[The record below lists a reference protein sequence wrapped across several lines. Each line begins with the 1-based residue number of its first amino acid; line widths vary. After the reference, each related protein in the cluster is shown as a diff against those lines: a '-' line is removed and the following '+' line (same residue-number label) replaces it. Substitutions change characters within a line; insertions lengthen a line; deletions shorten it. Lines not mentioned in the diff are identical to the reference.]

1 MISSIVMNRGI
12 YINKGVLQMIVL
24 KIIMLI
30 LVFGTISAIG
40 IKIAST
46 YKIRANNLKQ
56 IKKGLKILET
66 KIMYTYDQLP
76 DLFLEISQKLKGDV
90 GKLFFD
96 AGQRM
101 NIEFAGEAW
110 EKSIDSSKLGLNKDD
125 KEALKS
131 LGKLLG
137 NTDIQGQLNQLYL
150 VNEFLD
156 EQIKDA
162 IKEKEQNEKMYKKLG
177 VIVGLAIVIALI
189 QTEYKIF
196 QYAFIKQIKNGGL
209 YEC

>member
-1 MISSIVMNRGI
+1 MIGSIVMNRGI

-162 IKEKEQNEKMYKKLG
+162 TKEKEQNEKMYKKLG

-189 QTEYKIF
+189 
-196 QYAFIKQIKNGGL
+196 
-209 YEC
+209 